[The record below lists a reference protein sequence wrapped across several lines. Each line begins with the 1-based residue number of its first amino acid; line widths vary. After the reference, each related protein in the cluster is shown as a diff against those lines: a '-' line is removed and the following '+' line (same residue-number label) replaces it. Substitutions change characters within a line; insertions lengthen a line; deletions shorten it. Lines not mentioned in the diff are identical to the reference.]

1 MDAEN
6 QTSLRRLLVRMAAT
20 LVALAVL
27 YVLGAGPASYA
38 YMHYPQSR
46 RLYAE
51 LYRPLNMAA
60 ADTPMEIPLFA
71 YEEWCMTFVVYGA
84 GH

>member
-1 MDAEN
+1 MDAAE
-6 QTSLRRLLVRMAAT
+6 TPSLRRLLVRMAAT
-20 LVALAVL
+20 LLALVVL
-27 YVLGAGPASYA
+27 YVLGSGPASYA
-38 YMHYPQSR
+38 NMHYPQSR

-71 YEEWCMTFVVYGA
+71 YEEWWMTFVVYGA